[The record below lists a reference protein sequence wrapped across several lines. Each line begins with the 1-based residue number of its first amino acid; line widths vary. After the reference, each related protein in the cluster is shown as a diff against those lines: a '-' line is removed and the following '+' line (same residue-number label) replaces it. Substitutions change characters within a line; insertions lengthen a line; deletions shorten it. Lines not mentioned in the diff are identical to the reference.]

1 MSHFGFVAP
10 FLPDW
15 EWSSNLGANNWNGM
29 TEKSKALQSSIGQG
43 GAFKNYMAEAR
54 QILNNFDDSR
64 YASAL
69 TRKGMIRALIQVW
82 IEDPTLAKATVNKR
96 TLTQL
101 ANSSAGFT
109 RMATVAMLQLHLSY
123 FSELDDWE
131 ADLFETSRT
140 AVSAAVEMQKTN
152 QKFLDVVET
161 VRSHPDLTIQ
171 RSAPKNIA
179 ELLVDGGQTLEGLF
193 TDLKLYGL
201 RNENFRGLVQY
212 AVYLHRIKVADPS
225 VVNDFL
231 DDFRSDGLNRSRGP
245 DGRFFGLSLIE
256 ALTDKGDKKPSAQW
270 IETIL
275 CIGGDPRMSYTTLWS
290 TWWQPV
296 SERALETM
304 TRWLSDQD
312 LTLFLRAIAEFG
324 RKSNNEE
331 ILRMYPDREKFL
343 RGLQASGLIRET
355 RLYMGHRARSFMQAV
370 LTPMQSRSVTRLEGQ
385 TDTSIIFVDCGDFHI
400 VEGSHSFKLWIYPGR
415 PVKELTDRAR
425 YSVEIDEFRNIL
437 PDLYLHSGRQVAGI
451 RHTASPGT
459 WQYKALQVMIRRLG
473 ADLEPYRMMTED
485 SYNAMRRRIGMP

>member
-1 MSHFGFVAP
+1 MSHFGLVDP

-15 EWSSNLGANNWNGM
+15 DWPSTPGANNWNAV

-54 QILNNFDDSR
+54 QILSDFDGSR

-82 IEDPTLAKATVNKR
+82 IEDPALAKATMNR
-96 TLTQL
+96 HTLTQL
-101 ANSSAGFT
+101 ANASAGFT
-109 RMATVAMLQLHLSY
+109 RMATVAMIQLHLSY
-123 FSELDDWE
+123 FGELDDWDT
-131 ADLFETSRT
+131 DLFETSRAT
-140 AVSAAVEMQKTN
+140 VSAAVQMQKTN

-171 RSAPKNIA
+171 RSAPENIA
-179 ELLVDGGQTLEGLF
+179 ELLIDGGQTLEGLF
-193 TDLKLYGL
+193 TDLKLRGL
-201 RNENFRGLVQY
+201 RIDNFRGLVQY
-212 AVYLHRIKVADPS
+212 AVYLHRIKVADPA
-225 VVNDFL
+225 VVHDFL
-231 DDFRSDGLNRSRGP
+231 DDFRSADLKRSKGR

-256 ALTDKGDKKPSAQW
+256 ALTDKGEKKPSTQW
-270 IETIL
+270 IDTIL
-275 CIGGDPRMSYTTLWS
+275 SIGGDPRMSYTAYWS

-296 SERALETM
+296 SVRAIETM

-324 RKSNNEE
+324 HKSNNEE
-331 ILRMYPDREKFL
+331 ILRMYPDRKEFL

-355 RLYMGHRARSFMQAV
+355 RLYMGHRARSFMKAV

-425 YSVEIDEFRNIL
+425 YSVDIEEFRKIL
-437 PDLYLHSGRQVAGI
+437 PDLYLQSGRQVAGI
-451 RHTASPGT
+451 RHTPSPGT
-459 WQYKALQVMIRRLG
+459 WQYKALQIMIRRHG

-485 SYNAMRRRIGMP
+485 SYNAMRRRVGMP